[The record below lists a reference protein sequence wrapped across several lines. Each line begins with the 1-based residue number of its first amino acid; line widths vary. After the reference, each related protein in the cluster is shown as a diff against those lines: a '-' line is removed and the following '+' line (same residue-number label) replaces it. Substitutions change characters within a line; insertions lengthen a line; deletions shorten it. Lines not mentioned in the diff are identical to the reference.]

1 MIRTVAAAAVA
12 AVLAFWALTLDD
24 GTTVGRERAIL
35 VACGA
40 AFGALL
46 QRSRLCF
53 TAAFRDFIVLR
64 DRRAGLGVLAALAVG
79 CVGYAVL
86 FGAQLP
92 DPSRYLPET
101 AHIAPASPVV
111 LLGGLAFGV
120 GMVLAGGC
128 ISGHLYRL
136 GEGSLVAPVALLAC
150 LPGYWLAFSLW
161 NFFYVK
167 SVSTS
172 PVVWLPAKLGY
183 AGTLALQ
190 LAALAGVAVLLFRK
204 GTAAPQPAREPLDL
218 RGVLREPWPA
228 WLGGAAVGVVAT
240 FAYLRNHPLGVT
252 SEIGRVSRRAGLA
265 LGFLPVRLEGLDRM
279 RGCSAIESDRWLT
292 ESGVFILSLVA
303 GSLFSA
309 LMSGEFRLRTGKPR
323 TYALAAAGGVLLG
336 FGAMISL
343 GCTVGTML
351 SGIMAFSLHG
361 WIFVAG
367 LAGGAWAGTR
377 ILRSLA

>member
-1 MIRTVAAAAVA
+1 MIRTVAAAAVGA
-12 AVLAFWALTLDD
+12 ALLFWALRLDA
-24 GTTVGRERAIL
+24 TAGRAAAL
-35 VACGA
+35 MVAFGA

-53 TAAFRDFIVLR
+53 TAALRDFIVMR
-64 DRRAGLGVLAALAVG
+64 DRRAALGVLAALAVG
-79 CVGYAVL
+79 GVGYAVV
-86 FGAQLP
+86 FGGELP
-92 DPSRYLPET
+92 DPSRYLPDT

-111 LLGGLAFGV
+111 FLGGLAFGV

-161 NFFYVK
+161 NFFYLK

-172 PVVWLPAKLGY
+172 PVVWLPSKLGY
-183 AGTLALQ
+183 TGALALQ
-190 LAALAGVAVLLFRK
+190 GAALAALAVVLFKKGAAV
-204 GTAAPQPAREPLDL
+204 PQPAREPFDL
-218 RGVLREPWPA
+218 KRLLREPWPA

-240 FAYLRNHPLGVT
+240 LAYLRAHPLGVT
-252 SEIGRVSRRAGLA
+252 AEIGRVSRRAGMM
-265 LGFLPVRLEGLDRM
+265 LGVLPSRLEGLDRLA
-279 RGCSAIESDRWLT
+279 GCRAIVSDRWLT
-292 ESGVFILSLVA
+292 DSGIFIVALVA
-303 GSLFSA
+303 GSLVSA
-309 LMSGEFRLRTGKPR
+309 LLSGEFRIRTGRPR
-323 TYALAAAGGVLLG
+323 TYALAAAGGLLLG

-361 WIFVAG
+361 WVFLAG
-367 LAGGAWAGTR
+367 LAGGAWAGTA
-377 ILRSLA
+377 ILRRLA

>member
-1 MIRTVAAAAVA
+1 MIRTVAAAATA
-12 AVLAFWALTLDD
+12 ALLAFWALRLDD
-24 GTTVGRERAIL
+24 GTTAGRATAL
-35 VACGA
+35 MVVFGA
-40 AFGALL
+40 ALGSLL

-53 TAAFRDFIVLR
+53 ASAFRDFIVLR
-64 DRRAGLGVLAALAVG
+64 DRRAALGVLAALATG
-79 CVGYAVL
+79 TVGYAVL

-92 DPSRYLPET
+92 DPSRYLPDT

-111 LLGGLAFGV
+111 FLGGLSFGL

-172 PVVWLPAKLGY
+172 PVVWIPSKLGY
-183 AGTLALQ
+183 AGALGLQ
-190 LAALAGVAVLLFRK
+190 LALFAGLAAFLFRK
-204 GTAAPQPAREPLDL
+204 GAAVAQPAREPLDL
-218 RGVLREPWPA
+218 KGLLREPWPA

-240 FAYLRNHPLGVT
+240 FAYLWNHPLGVT
-252 SEIGRVSRRAGLA
+252 SEIGRVSRRMGLA
-265 LGFLPVRLEGLDRM
+265 MGFLPARLEGLDRLA
-279 RGCSAIESDRWLT
+279 GCRAITSDRWLT
-292 ESGVFILSLVA
+292 ESGVFIVSLVA
-303 GSLFSA
+303 GSLFTA
-309 LMSGEFRLRTGKPR
+309 LLSGEFRIRTGRPR
-323 TYALAAAGGVLLG
+323 TYALAAAGGLLLG

-361 WIFVAG
+361 WTFLLG
-367 LAGGAWAGTR
+367 LAGGAWAGTAV
-377 ILRSLA
+377 LRRLA